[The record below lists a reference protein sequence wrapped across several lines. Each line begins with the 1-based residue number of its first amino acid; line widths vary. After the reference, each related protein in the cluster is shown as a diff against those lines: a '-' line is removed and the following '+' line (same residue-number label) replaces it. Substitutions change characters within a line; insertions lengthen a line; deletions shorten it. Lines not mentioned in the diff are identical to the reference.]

1 MGSGGVQRVL
11 KGPQRVLEWF
21 WKVLESSGVV
31 LN

>member
-11 KGPQRVLEWF
+11 KGPQRVLEW
-21 WKVLESSGVV
+21 KVLESSGVV